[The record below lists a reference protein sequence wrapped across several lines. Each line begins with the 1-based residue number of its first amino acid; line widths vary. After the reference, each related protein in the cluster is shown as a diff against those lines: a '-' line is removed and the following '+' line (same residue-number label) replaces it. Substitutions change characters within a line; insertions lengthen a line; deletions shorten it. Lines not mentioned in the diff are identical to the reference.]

1 MRLEVTGWSI
11 YSLDIDTLIIY
22 VGPKNTT
29 RPSAIGVDGKY
40 GMDVADG
47 VDECVKV
54 VRRHIGAGAD
64 WVKVLMFL

>member
-1 MRLEVTGWSI
+1 MVWGDNSPDNGI
-11 YSLDIDTLIIY
+11 PIPHI
-22 VGPKNTT
+22 GPKNNT

-40 GMDVADG
+40 GVDVADG

-64 WVKVLMFL
+64 WVKVLLILYAS